1 MIRLRLVGMTA
12 FLSCLSP
19 VAFAQTP
26 VNHHH
31 LPSRM
36 VAQNEDIVTAEIDQD
51 LDYITHLALMK
62 GHLIVAKKLLQLNQ
76 PQDAE
81 PHIGH
86 PVDELYSNIDNL
98 LQQRGVKEFKTTF
111 NQLNSVMMVDPNNA
125 KLDDL
130 FQEAVN
136 AVDQAMLVIP
146 ESKRQDPAFILTVI
160 EHLLDTA
167 NEEYHAAII
176 EGKIVEVIEYQDS
189 MGFVLYAQQ
198 LLENIAPQLMETKP
212 YIHHIVDSS
221 LTELTLAWTEV
232 NPPAE
237 ATKSPQ
243 EVEQII
249 NIIKLTSDLL

>member
-19 VAFAQTP
+19 VTFAQTP

-31 LPSRM
+31 LSSTM
-36 VAQNEDIVTAEIDQD
+36 IAQNEDVMMTEFEQNV
-51 LDYITHLALMK
+51 DYITYLALMK
-62 GHLIVAKKLLQLNQ
+62 GHLIVAQKLLQLNQ

-86 PVDELYSNIDNL
+86 PVDELYMNIESQ

-111 NQLNSVMMVDPNNA
+111 NQLHSVMMVDPHNA
-125 KLDDL
+125 KLNDL

-136 AVDQAMLVIP
+136 SVDQAMAVIP
-146 ESKRQDPAFILTVI
+146 DSKRQDPAFMLSVI
-160 EHLLDTA
+160 ERLLDTA

-176 EGKIVEVIEYQDS
+176 DDKIVEKIEYQDS
-189 MGFVLYAQQ
+189 MGFVLYAQE
-198 LLENIAPQLMETKP
+198 LFNNIAPNLIKTKP
-212 YIHHIVDSS
+212 YLHHIIDSS
-221 LTELTLAWTEV
+221 LAELTQAWTDV
-232 NPPAE
+232 NPPDD
-237 ATKSPQ
+237 ATKSTQ

-249 NIIKLTSDLL
+249 NIIKLTSGLL